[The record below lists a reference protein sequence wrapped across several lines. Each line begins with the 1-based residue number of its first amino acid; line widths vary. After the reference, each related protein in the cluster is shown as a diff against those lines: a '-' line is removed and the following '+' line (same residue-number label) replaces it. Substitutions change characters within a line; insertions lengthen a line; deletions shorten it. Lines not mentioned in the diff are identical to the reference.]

1 MFFYNRKMCE
11 QHDEPSNENQKRPA
25 VAVWSTRQYTD
36 MQCTLACTTTN
47 TAGVAGKPPFLKRT
61 RLALSLSVA
70 LPACPTS
77 RQTGGFKRA
86 PCGRA
91 VWWCRRVVESR
102 KQPQWRHAPSRRGRA
117 SCPAPRRR
125 RRSGGGQAVTK
136 AKRRRGSCGGAPG
149 SRVLLGVCQVLVAGI
164 FVLAGRVV
172 EAEVRFFPVSW
183 RNFVGLG
190 LLILSSVSVIAS
202 RLAALLFSSKMCR
215 WSPNCLVSW

>member
-1 MFFYNRKMCE
+1 
-11 QHDEPSNENQKRPA
+11 
-25 VAVWSTRQYTD
+25 
-36 MQCTLACTTTN
+36 
-47 TAGVAGKPPFLKRT
+47 
-61 RLALSLSVA
+61 
-70 LPACPTS
+70 
-77 RQTGGFKRA
+77 
-86 PCGRA
+86 
-91 VWWCRRVVESR
+91 
-102 KQPQWRHAPSRRGRA
+102 
-117 SCPAPRRR
+117 
-125 RRSGGGQAVTK
+125 VTK